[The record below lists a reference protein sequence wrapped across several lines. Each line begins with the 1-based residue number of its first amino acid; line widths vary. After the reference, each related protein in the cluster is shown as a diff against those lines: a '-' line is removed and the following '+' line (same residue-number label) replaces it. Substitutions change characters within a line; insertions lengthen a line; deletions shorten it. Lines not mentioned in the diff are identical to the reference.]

1 MLVLCLTSYCQNVKY
16 LNWQNLFELPTGRK
30 SLKMGTQ
37 MYSNA
42 GSAQLGVAPDTS
54 SMLRGGTYPSGGP
67 AGEFSVPLSHAQQGL
82 SLHHHGAGGTGTGP
96 VDLTGL
102 TPDKPPTSVS
112 TPNRA
117 QQMSDKS
124 GRAIGEP
131 AHKQQKQQHY
141 EQSASVPPTDHKL
154 TDFLRSN
161 LENLEG
167 LSSANKV
174 IKLQ

>member
-1 MLVLCLTSYCQNVKY
+1 LS
-16 LNWQNLFELPTGRK
+16 TGRK
-30 SLKMGTQ
+30 SLKMGSQ

-42 GSAQLGVAPDTS
+42 GSTQLGVAPDTS
-54 SMLRGGTYPSGGP
+54 GMLRGGAYASGGP

-82 SLHHHGAGGTGTGP
+82 SLHHHGASGTGTGP

-112 TPNRA
+112 TPNRS
-117 QQMSDKS
+117 QQMSDKC

-141 EQSASVPPTDHKL
+141 EQSASAPPTDHKI

-161 LENLEG
+161 LESLEG

>member
-1 MLVLCLTSYCQNVKY
+1 
-16 LNWQNLFELPTGRK
+16 
-30 SLKMGTQ
+30 MGTQ

-42 GSAQLGVAPDTS
+42 GSTQLGVAPDTS
-54 SMLRGGTYPSGGP
+54 GMLRGGAYPSGGP
-67 AGEFSVPLSHAQQGL
+67 TGEFNVPMSHAQQGL
-82 SLHHHGAGGTGTGP
+82 SLHHHGAGGAGTAP

-117 QQMSDKS
+117 QQMPDKS
-124 GRAIGEP
+124 GRAVGEP

-141 EQSASVPPTDHKL
+141 DPSCSALPTDHKL

-174 IKLQ
+174 IILQ

>member
-1 MLVLCLTSYCQNVKY
+1 
-16 LNWQNLFELPTGRK
+16 
-30 SLKMGTQ
+30 MGSQ

-42 GSAQLGVAPDTS
+42 GSTQLGVAPDTS
-54 SMLRGGTYPSGGP
+54 GMLRGGAYASGGP

-82 SLHHHGAGGTGTGP
+82 SLHHHGASGTGTGP

-112 TPNRA
+112 TPNRS
-117 QQMSDKS
+117 QQMSDKC

-141 EQSASVPPTDHKL
+141 EQSASAPPTDHKI

-161 LENLEG
+161 LESLEG